1 MVSGGTKG
9 RTLLCVPA
17 PSAHTQRGGR
27 ELGRGAE
34 PRDGFL
40 GLGSCQLT
48 PGHRSDP
55 PRVLS
60 RSGFNQ
66 GCTQQKGEAPP
77 PFGSADP
84 TRAEVERKRSQD
96 ELCESCAPPGVL
108 G

>member
-60 RSGFNQ
+60 RSGFNE

-84 TRAEVERKRSQD
+84 TRGGEEEIPR
-96 ELCESCAPPGVL
+96 
-108 G
+108 